1 MTHCFK
7 KGQPC
12 EAGTEQLQAQL
23 SILDEPNLP
32 NPFQV
37 ITDSDIEEANDA
49 NMVDPDDDIDI
60 VIDIEL
66 WTTSLGFALAQI
78 RLVSYSQTLFFHL
91 LREQSTLLIC
101 FVDVV
106 KVKVK

>member
-1 MTHCFK
+1 M
-7 KGQPC
+7 
-12 EAGTEQLQAQL
+12 
-23 SILDEPNLP
+23 LDEPNLK
-32 NPFQV
+32 NPFHV

-49 NMVDPDDDIDI
+49 NMVDPDDD
-60 VIDIEL
+60 IDIEL